1 MDESRIAAT
10 LAVLTE
16 ILTMTVSKLS
26 NCAAIFAVSVLSALS
41 SVSEA
46 ARIKDIAA
54 LSAARPNQLLGYG
67 LVVGL
72 QGTGD
77 GKDIS
82 FTIQTL
88 RETLNRMGASVDGPL
103 SSYDLTPTAVKDF
116 KVENVAAVMVTAEL
130 PAFSKPGQKID
141 VNVAAVAKAKSL
153 RGGVLLM
160 TSMRG
165 PDGQTYAVAQ
175 GPLAASGFSADAA
188 GSSVAVGVSTSARIP
203 GGAIVEREVEGPLNV
218 GDHVTLNLSAP
229 DFATSARIM
238 KAINTQFGEGTAA
251 AVDAASVKVRAPFAP
266 DARVAFIGMLEE
278 LDVDASLPPARVV
291 VNSRTG
297 TVVISSNVRVRAA
310 AVSQGDITVTVDATN
325 EVSQPGP
332 FSPGGTTTPVQNAR
346 VSINQENKKM
356 VLFQPG
362 AELRQI
368 VNAVNEIG
376 ASPTALISILEALK
390 RADALQAELIVI

>member
-1 MDESRIAAT
+1 MKTSMRPVLMLFAMSIAM
-10 LAVLTE
+10 LAVISTP
-16 ILTMTVSKLS
+16 VH
-26 NCAAIFAVSVLSALS
+26 
-41 SVSEA
+41 A

-88 RETLNRMGASVDGPL
+88 RETLARMGASVDGPL
-103 SSYDLTPTAVKDF
+103 SSYDLDPTSVKDF

-141 VNVAAVAKAKSL
+141 VNVAAIAKAKSL

-160 TSMRG
+160 TRMRG

-175 GPLAASGFSADAA
+175 GPLAASGFTADAA
-188 GSSVAVGVSTSARIP
+188 GSSVAVGVATSARIP
-203 GGAIVEREVEGPLNV
+203 GGALVEREVEGPLNM
-218 GDHVTLNLSAP
+218 GEFVTLNLTAP
-229 DFATSARIM
+229 DFATSARVM
-238 KAINTQFGEGTAA
+238 QAINNEFGDGTAA
-251 AVDAASVKVRAPFAP
+251 AVDAVSIKVRAPMAP
-266 DARVAFIGMLEE
+266 DARVAFVGLLEE
-278 LDVDASLPPARVV
+278 LDVDAAEPPARVV

-297 TVVISSNVRVRAA
+297 TVVISRNVIVKAA
-310 AVSQGDITVTVDATN
+310 AVSQGDISVTVDATN

-332 FSPGGTTTPVQNAR
+332 FAPPGAETTPVQNAQIT
-346 VSINQENKKM
+346 VTEENKNM
-356 VLFQPG
+356 VLFKPG

-376 ASPTALISILEALK
+376 ASPTALTSILEALQ
-390 RADALQAELIVI
+390 RAGALQAELIVI

>member
-1 MDESRIAAT
+1 
-10 LAVLTE
+10 
-16 ILTMTVSKLS
+16 MTV
-26 NCAAIFAVSVLSALS
+26 VSRSARIVSTLLLVLLSAAS
-41 SVSEA
+41 SITEA

-54 LSAARPNQLLGYG
+54 LSAARPNQLIGYG

-88 RETLNRMGASVDGPL
+88 RETLARMGASVDGPL
-103 SSYDLTPTAVKDF
+103 SSYDLDPTAVKDF

-130 PAFSKPGQKID
+130 PAFAKPGQKID
-141 VNVAAVAKAKSL
+141 VNVAAIAKAKSL

-160 TSMRG
+160 TRMRG
-165 PDGQTYAVAQ
+165 PDGETYAVAQ
-175 GPLAASGFSADAA
+175 GPVAASGFSADAA
-188 GSSVAVGVSTSARIP
+188 GSSVAVGVATSARIP
-203 GGAIVEREVEGPLNV
+203 GGALVEREVAGPLNV
-218 GDHVTLNLSAP
+218 GDYVTLNLTNP

-238 KAINTQFGEGTAA
+238 KAINAQFGDGVAA
-251 AVDAASVKVRAPFAP
+251 AVDAVSVKVRAPTAP
-266 DARVAFIGMLEE
+266 EARVAFVGLLEE
-278 LDVDASLPPARVV
+278 LDVDAAEPPARVV

-310 AVSQGDITVTVDATN
+310 AVSQGDITVTVEATN
-325 EVSQPGP
+325 EVSQPEP
-332 FSPGGTTTPVQNAR
+332 FSRGGTTTPVQNAD
-346 VSINQENKKM
+346 VAITEENKKM
-356 VLFQPG
+356 VLFKPG

-376 ASPTALISILEALK
+376 ASPTALISILEALQ
-390 RADALQAELIVI
+390 RAGALQAELIVI

>member
-1 MDESRIAAT
+1 MFFSNRWFNFF
-10 LAVLTE
+10 AVLLISLWSTAF
-16 ILTMTVSKLS
+16 VP
-26 NCAAIFAVSVLSALS
+26 A
-41 SVSEA
+41 EA

-54 LSAARPNQLLGYG
+54 LSAARPNQLIGYG

-88 RETLNRMGASVDGPL
+88 RETLARMGASVDGPL
-103 SSYDLTPTAVKDF
+103 SSYDLNPTAVKDF

-130 PAFSKPGQKID
+130 PAFAKPGQKVD
-141 VNVAAVAKAKSL
+141 VNVAAIAKAKSL
-153 RGGVLLM
+153 RGGLLLM
-160 TSMRG
+160 TRMRG
-165 PDGQTYAVAQ
+165 ADGQTYAVAQ

-203 GGAIVEREVEGPLNV
+203 GGALVEREVEGPLNV
-218 GDHVTLNLSAP
+218 GDYITLNLISP

-238 KAINTQFGEGTAA
+238 KAINNQFGEGTAA
-251 AVDAASVKVRAPFAP
+251 STDAVSVKVRAPTAP
-266 DARVAFIGMLEE
+266 EDRVAFVGMLEE
-278 LDVDASLPPARVV
+278 LEVDASDPPARIV

-297 TVVISSNVRVRAA
+297 TVVISSNVRVKAA

-325 EVSQPGP
+325 EVSQPEP
-332 FSPGGTTTPVQNAR
+332 FSRGGTTTPIQNAE
-346 VSINQENKKM
+346 VAIDQENKKM
-356 VLFQPG
+356 VLFKPG

-390 RADALQAELIVI
+390 QAGALQAELIVI

>member
-1 MDESRIAAT
+1 MTFVSRSARIVST
-10 LAVLTE
+10 LFLVL
-16 ILTMTVSKLS
+16 
-26 NCAAIFAVSVLSALS
+26 LSAAS
-41 SVSEA
+41 SITEA

-54 LSAARPNQLLGYG
+54 LSAARPNQLIGYG

-88 RETLNRMGASVDGPL
+88 RETLARMGASVDGPL
-103 SSYDLTPTAVKDF
+103 SSYDLDPTAVKDF

-130 PAFSKPGQKID
+130 PAFAKPGQKID
-141 VNVAAVAKAKSL
+141 VNVAAIAKAKSL

-160 TSMRG
+160 TRMRG
-165 PDGQTYAVAQ
+165 PDGETYAVAQ
-175 GPLAASGFSADAA
+175 GPVAASGFSADAA
-188 GSSVAVGVSTSARIP
+188 GSSVAVGVATSARIP
-203 GGAIVEREVEGPLNV
+203 GGALVEREVAGPLNV
-218 GDHVTLNLSAP
+218 GDYVTLNLTNP

-238 KAINTQFGEGTAA
+238 KAINAQFGDGVAA
-251 AVDAASVKVRAPFAP
+251 AVDAVSVKVRAPTAP
-266 DARVAFIGMLEE
+266 EARVAFVGLLEE
-278 LDVDASLPPARVV
+278 LDVDAAEPPARVV

-310 AVSQGDITVTVDATN
+310 AVSQGDITVTVEATN
-325 EVSQPGP
+325 EVSQPEP
-332 FSPGGTTTPVQNAR
+332 FSRGGTTTPVQNAD
-346 VSINQENKKM
+346 VAITEENKKM
-356 VLFQPG
+356 VLFKPG

-376 ASPTALISILEALK
+376 ASPTALISILEALQ
-390 RADALQAELIVI
+390 RAGALQAELIVI

>member
-1 MDESRIAAT
+1 MFF
-10 LAVLTE
+10 
-16 ILTMTVSKLS
+16 S
-26 NCAAIFAVSVLSALS
+26 NRWLNLFAVSLISLWSAAF
-41 SVSEA
+41 VPAEA

-54 LSAARPNQLLGYG
+54 LSAARPNQLIGYG

-88 RETLNRMGASVDGPL
+88 RETLARMGASVDGPL
-103 SSYDLTPTAVKDF
+103 SSYDLNPTAVKDF

-130 PAFSKPGQKID
+130 PAFSKPGQKVD
-141 VNVAAVAKAKSL
+141 VNVAAIAKAKSL
-153 RGGVLLM
+153 RGGLLLM
-160 TSMRG
+160 TRMRG
-165 PDGQTYAVAQ
+165 ADGQTYAVAQ

-203 GGAIVEREVEGPLNV
+203 GGALVEREVEGPLNV
-218 GDHVTLNLSAP
+218 GDHVTLNLISP

-238 KAINTQFGEGTAA
+238 KAINAQFGEGTAA
-251 AVDAASVKVRAPFAP
+251 STDAVSVKVRAPTAP
-266 DARVAFIGMLEE
+266 EDRVAFVGMLEE
-278 LDVDASLPPARVV
+278 LEVDASEPPARIV

-297 TVVISSNVRVRAA
+297 TVVISSNVRVKAA

-325 EVSQPGP
+325 EVSQPEP
-332 FSPGGTTTPVQNAR
+332 FSRGGTTTPIQNAE
-346 VSINQENKKM
+346 VSISEENKKM
-356 VLFQPG
+356 VLFKPG

-390 RADALQAELIVI
+390 QAGALQAELIVI

>member
-1 MDESRIAAT
+1 MKISAQLRTAC
-10 LAVLTE
+10 AVFL
-16 ILTMTVSKLS
+16 LS
-26 NCAAIFAVSVLSALS
+26 LSSAAIAPA
-41 SVSEA
+41 EA

-54 LSAARPNQLLGYG
+54 LSAARPNQLIGYG

-88 RETLNRMGASVDGPL
+88 RETLARMGASVDGPL
-103 SSYDLTPTAVKDF
+103 SSYDLDPTSVKDF

-130 PAFSKPGQKID
+130 PAFAKPGQKVD
-141 VNVAAVAKAKSL
+141 VNVAAIAKSKSL
-153 RGGVLLM
+153 RGGLLLM
-160 TSMRG
+160 TRMRG
-165 PDGQTYAVAQ
+165 ADGATYAVAQ

-203 GGAIVEREVEGPLNV
+203 GGALVEREVEGPLNV
-218 GDHVTLNLSAP
+218 GDHVTLNLIAP

-238 KAINTQFGEGTAA
+238 KAINDRFGEGVAA
-251 AVDAASVKVRAPFAP
+251 AVDAVSVKVRAPLAP
-266 DARVAFIGMLEE
+266 EARVAFVGMLEE
-278 LDVDASLPPARVV
+278 LEIETSEPSARVV

-297 TVVISSNVRVRAA
+297 TVVISSNVRVKAA
-310 AVSQGDITVTVDATN
+310 AISQGDITVTVEATN

-332 FSPGGTTTPVQNAR
+332 FSSGGVTTPIENAEIT
-346 VSINQENKKM
+346 VSEDNKKM
-356 VLFQPG
+356 VLFKPG

-368 VNAVNEIG
+368 VNAINEIG

-390 RADALQAELIVI
+390 QAGALQAELIVI

>member
-1 MDESRIAAT
+1 MSSSGSVLRSV
-10 LAVLTE
+10 AVL
-16 ILTMTVSKLS
+16 LVS
-26 NCAAIFAVSVLSALS
+26 FLSAAS
-41 SVSEA
+41 APTEA

-54 LSAARPNQLLGYG
+54 LSAARPNQLIGYG

-88 RETLNRMGASVDGPL
+88 REMLARMGASVDGPL
-103 SSYDLTPTAVKDF
+103 SSYDLDPTAVKDF

-130 PAFSKPGQKID
+130 PAFAKPGQKVD
-141 VNVAAVAKAKSL
+141 VNVAAIAKAKSL
-153 RGGVLLM
+153 RGGLLLM
-160 TSMRG
+160 TRMRG
-165 PDGQTYAVAQ
+165 ADGATYAVAQ

-188 GSSVAVGVSTSARIP
+188 GSSVAVGVSTAARIP
-203 GGAIVEREVEGPLNV
+203 GGALVEREVEGPLNV
-218 GDHVTLNLSAP
+218 GDHVTLNLVSP

-238 KAINTQFGEGTAA
+238 KAINAQFGEGTAA
-251 AVDAASVKVRAPFAP
+251 ATDAVSIKVRAPTAP
-266 DARVAFIGMLEE
+266 EARVAFVGMLEE
-278 LDVDASLPPARVV
+278 LEVDASEPPARVV

-297 TVVISSNVRVRAA
+297 TVVISANVRVRAA

-325 EVSQPGP
+325 EVSQPEP
-332 FSPGGTTTPVQNAR
+332 FSRGGTTTPVQNADVT
-346 VSINQENKKM
+346 VSEDKKKM
-356 VLFQPG
+356 VLFKPG
-362 AELRQI
+362 VELRQI

-390 RADALQAELIVI
+390 QAGALQAELIVI

>member
-1 MDESRIAAT
+1 MKISAQLRTAC
-10 LAVLTE
+10 AVFL
-16 ILTMTVSKLS
+16 LS
-26 NCAAIFAVSVLSALS
+26 LSSAAIAPA
-41 SVSEA
+41 EA

-54 LSAARPNQLLGYG
+54 LSAARPNQLIGYG

-88 RETLNRMGASVDGPL
+88 RETLARMGASVDGPL
-103 SSYDLTPTAVKDF
+103 SSYDLDPTAVKDF

-130 PAFSKPGQKID
+130 PAFAKPGQKVD
-141 VNVAAVAKAKSL
+141 VNVAAIAKSKSL
-153 RGGVLLM
+153 RGGLLLM
-160 TSMRG
+160 TRMRG
-165 PDGQTYAVAQ
+165 ADGATYAVAQ

-203 GGAIVEREVEGPLNV
+203 GGALVEREVEGPLNV
-218 GDHVTLNLSAP
+218 GDHVTLNLAAP

-238 KAINTQFGEGTAA
+238 KAINDRFGEGVAA
-251 AVDAASVKVRAPFAP
+251 AVDAVSVKVRAPLTP
-266 DARVAFIGMLEE
+266 EARVAFVGMLEE
-278 LDVDASLPPARVV
+278 LEIETSEPSARVV

-297 TVVISSNVRVRAA
+297 TVVISSNVRVKAA
-310 AVSQGDITVTVDATN
+310 AISQGDITVTVEATN
-325 EVSQPGP
+325 EVSQPEP
-332 FSPGGTTTPVQNAR
+332 FSRNGVTTPIQNAEVT
-346 VSINQENKKM
+346 VSEDNKKM
-356 VLFQPG
+356 VLFKPG

-368 VNAVNEIG
+368 VNAINEIG

-390 RADALQAELIVI
+390 QAGALQAELIVI

>member
-1 MDESRIAAT
+1 MIFSTRSRNFF
-10 LAVLTE
+10 AVLL
-16 ILTMTVSKLS
+16 ISFWS
-26 NCAAIFAVSVLSALS
+26 AAFVPA
-41 SVSEA
+41 EA

-54 LSAARPNQLLGYG
+54 LSAARPNQLIGYG

-88 RETLNRMGASVDGPL
+88 RETLARMGASVDGPL
-103 SSYDLTPTAVKDF
+103 SSYDLDPTTVKDF

-130 PAFSKPGQKID
+130 PAFAKPGQKID
-141 VNVAAVAKAKSL
+141 VNVAAIAKAKSL
-153 RGGVLLM
+153 RGGLLLM
-160 TSMRG
+160 TRMRG
-165 PDGQTYAVAQ
+165 PDGETYAVAQ

-203 GGAIVEREVEGPLNV
+203 GGALVEREVAGPLNI
-218 GDHVTLNLSAP
+218 GDYVTLNLSNP

-238 KAINTQFGEGTAA
+238 KAINAQFGDGVAA
-251 AVDAASVKVRAPFAP
+251 AIDAVSIKVRAPAAP
-266 DARVAFIGMLEE
+266 EARVAFVGLLEE
-278 LDVDASLPPARVV
+278 LDVDAAEPPARVV

-310 AVSQGDITVTVDATN
+310 AVSQGDITVTVEATN
-325 EVSQPGP
+325 EVSQPEA
-332 FSPGGTTTPVQNAR
+332 FSRGGTTTPVQNAQ
-346 VSINQENKKM
+346 VAISEENKKM
-356 VLFQPG
+356 VLFKPG

-390 RADALQAELIVI
+390 QAGALQAELIVI

>member
-1 MDESRIAAT
+1 M
-10 LAVLTE
+10 
-16 ILTMTVSKLS
+16 KLS
-26 NCAAIFAVSVLSALS
+26 EKTCSAVVALVITVVSVLLPTA
-41 SVSEA
+41 EA

-88 RETLNRMGASVDGPL
+88 RETLARMGTSVDGPL
-103 SSYDLTPTAVKDF
+103 SSYDLDPVSVKDF

-130 PAFSKPGQKID
+130 PAFAKPGQKID
-141 VNVAAVAKAKSL
+141 VNVAAIAKAKSL

-160 TSMRG
+160 TRMRG

-175 GPLAASGFSADAA
+175 GPLAASGFTADAA
-188 GSSVAVGVSTSARIP
+188 GSSVAVGVATSARIP
-203 GGAIVEREVEGPLNV
+203 GGALVEREVEGPLNA
-218 GDHVTLNLSAP
+218 GDFVTLNLTAP
-229 DFATSARIM
+229 DFATSARVM
-238 KAINTQFGEGTAA
+238 QAINNQFGDGTAA
-251 AVDAASVKVRAPFAP
+251 AVDAVSIKVRAPTTP
-266 DARVAFIGMLEE
+266 EARVAFVGLLEE
-278 LDVDASLPPARVV
+278 LDVDAAEPPARVV

-297 TVVISSNVRVRAA
+297 TVVISRNVIVKAA
-310 AVSQGDITVTVDATN
+310 AVSQGDISVTVDATN

-332 FSPGGTTTPVQNAR
+332 FAPNNAQTTPVQNAQIT
-346 VSINQENKKM
+346 VTEENKNM
-356 VLFQPG
+356 VLFKPG

-376 ASPTALISILEALK
+376 ASPTALISILEALQ
-390 RADALQAELIVI
+390 RAGALQAELIVI

>member
-1 MDESRIAAT
+1 MLFSNRWFNFF
-10 LAVLTE
+10 AVLLISFWSTAF
-16 ILTMTVSKLS
+16 VP
-26 NCAAIFAVSVLSALS
+26 A
-41 SVSEA
+41 EA

-54 LSAARPNQLLGYG
+54 LSAARPNQLIGYG

-88 RETLNRMGASVDGPL
+88 RETLARMGASVDGPL
-103 SSYDLTPTAVKDF
+103 SSYVLDPTAVKDF

-130 PAFSKPGQKID
+130 PAFAKPGQKVD
-141 VNVAAVAKAKSL
+141 VNVAAIAKAKSL
-153 RGGVLLM
+153 RGGLLLM
-160 TSMRG
+160 TRMRG
-165 PDGQTYAVAQ
+165 ADGQTYAIAQ

-188 GSSVAVGVSTSARIP
+188 GSSVAVGVSTSVRIP
-203 GGAIVEREVEGPLNV
+203 GGALVEREVEGPLNV
-218 GDHVTLNLSAP
+218 GEYVTLNLVSP

-238 KAINTQFGEGTAA
+238 KVINAQFGEGTAA
-251 AVDAASVKVRAPFAP
+251 ATDAVSVKVRAPTAP
-266 DARVAFIGMLEE
+266 EARVAFVGMLEE
-278 LDVDASLPPARVV
+278 LEVDASEPPARVV

-297 TVVISSNVRVRAA
+297 TVVISSNVRVKAA
-310 AVSQGDITVTVDATN
+310 AVSQGNITVTVEATN
-325 EVSQPGP
+325 EVSQPEP
-332 FSPGGTTTPVQNAR
+332 FSRGGTTTPVQNAD
-346 VSINQENKKM
+346 VTISEENKQM
-356 VLFQPG
+356 VLFKPG

-390 RADALQAELIVI
+390 QAGALQAELIVI

>member
-1 MDESRIAAT
+1 VTFISRSAR
-10 LAVLTE
+10 
-16 ILTMTVSKLS
+16 TVSTLLL
-26 NCAAIFAVSVLSALS
+26 VLLSAAS
-41 SVSEA
+41 SITEA

-54 LSAARPNQLLGYG
+54 LSAARPNQLIGYG

-88 RETLNRMGASVDGPL
+88 RETLARMGASVDGPL
-103 SSYDLTPTAVKDF
+103 SSYDLDPTAVKDF

-130 PAFSKPGQKID
+130 PAFAKPGQKID
-141 VNVAAVAKAKSL
+141 VNVAAIAKAKSL

-160 TSMRG
+160 TRMRG
-165 PDGQTYAVAQ
+165 PDGETYAVAQ
-175 GPLAASGFSADAA
+175 GPVAASGFSADAA
-188 GSSVAVGVSTSARIP
+188 GSSVAVGVATSARIP
-203 GGAIVEREVEGPLNV
+203 GGALVEREVAGPLNV
-218 GDHVTLNLSAP
+218 GDYVTLNLTNP

-238 KAINTQFGEGTAA
+238 KAINAQFGDGVAA
-251 AVDAASVKVRAPFAP
+251 AVDAVSVKVRAPTAP
-266 DARVAFIGMLEE
+266 EARVAFVGLLEE
-278 LDVDASLPPARVV
+278 LDVDAAEPPARVV

-310 AVSQGDITVTVDATN
+310 AVSQGDITVTVEATN
-325 EVSQPGP
+325 EVSQPEP
-332 FSPGGTTTPVQNAR
+332 FSRGGTTTPVQNAD
-346 VSINQENKKM
+346 VAITEENKKM
-356 VLFQPG
+356 VLFKPG

-376 ASPTALISILEALK
+376 ASPTALISILEALQ
-390 RADALQAELIVI
+390 RAGALQAELIVI

>member
-1 MDESRIAAT
+1 MSSSGSFLRSV
-10 LAVLTE
+10 AVL
-16 ILTMTVSKLS
+16 LVS
-26 NCAAIFAVSVLSALS
+26 FLSAAS
-41 SVSEA
+41 APTEA

-54 LSAARPNQLLGYG
+54 LSAARPNQLIGYG

-88 RETLNRMGASVDGPL
+88 REMLARMGASVDGPL
-103 SSYDLTPTAVKDF
+103 SSYDLDPTAVKDF

-130 PAFSKPGQKID
+130 PAFAKPGQKVD
-141 VNVAAVAKAKSL
+141 VNVAAIAKAKSL
-153 RGGVLLM
+153 RGGLLLM
-160 TSMRG
+160 TRMRG
-165 PDGQTYAVAQ
+165 ADGATYAVAQ

-188 GSSVAVGVSTSARIP
+188 GSSVAVGVSTAARIP
-203 GGAIVEREVEGPLNV
+203 GGALVEREVEGPLNV
-218 GDHVTLNLSAP
+218 GDHVTLNLVSP

-238 KAINTQFGEGTAA
+238 KAINARFGEGTAA
-251 AVDAASVKVRAPFAP
+251 ATDAVSIKVRAPTAP
-266 DARVAFIGMLEE
+266 EARVAFVGMLEE
-278 LDVDASLPPARVV
+278 LEVDASEPPARVV

-297 TVVISSNVRVRAA
+297 TVVISANVRVRAA

-325 EVSQPGP
+325 EVSQPEP
-332 FSPGGTTTPVQNAR
+332 FSRGGTTTPVQNADVT
-346 VSINQENKKM
+346 VSEDKKKM
-356 VLFQPG
+356 VLFKPG
-362 AELRQI
+362 VELRQI

-390 RADALQAELIVI
+390 QAGALQAELIVI

>member
-1 MDESRIAAT
+1 MFFSNRWFN
-10 LAVLTE
+10 LFAVLLISFWSTAF
-16 ILTMTVSKLS
+16 VP
-26 NCAAIFAVSVLSALS
+26 A
-41 SVSEA
+41 EA

-54 LSAARPNQLLGYG
+54 LSAARPNQLIGYG

-88 RETLNRMGASVDGPL
+88 RETLARMGASVDGPL
-103 SSYDLTPTAVKDF
+103 SSYDLDPTAVKDF

-130 PAFSKPGQKID
+130 PAFAKPGQKVD
-141 VNVAAVAKAKSL
+141 VNVAAIAKAKSL
-153 RGGVLLM
+153 RGGLLLM
-160 TSMRG
+160 TRMRG
-165 PDGQTYAVAQ
+165 ADGQTYAIAQ

-203 GGAIVEREVEGPLNV
+203 GGALVEREVEGPLNV
-218 GDHVTLNLSAP
+218 GDHVTLNLVSP

-238 KAINTQFGEGTAA
+238 KAINSQFGEGTAA
-251 AVDAASVKVRAPFAP
+251 ATDAVSVKVRAPAAP
-266 DARVAFIGMLEE
+266 EARVAFVGMLEE
-278 LDVDASLPPARVV
+278 LEVDASEPPARVV

-297 TVVISSNVRVRAA
+297 TVVISSNVRVKAA
-310 AVSQGDITVTVDATN
+310 AVSQGNITVTVEATN
-325 EVSQPGP
+325 EVSQPEP
-332 FSPGGTTTPVQNAR
+332 FSRGGTTTPVQNAD
-346 VSINQENKKM
+346 VTISEENKQM
-356 VLFQPG
+356 VLFKPG

-390 RADALQAELIVI
+390 QAGALQAELIVI

>member
-1 MDESRIAAT
+1 MFFSTRFRSFFTVLLISFWSAAFVP
-10 LAVLTE
+10 A
-16 ILTMTVSKLS
+16 
-26 NCAAIFAVSVLSALS
+26 
-41 SVSEA
+41 EA
-46 ARIKDIAA
+46 ARIKDIAS
-54 LSAARPNQLLGYG
+54 LSAARPNQLIGYG

-88 RETLNRMGASVDGPL
+88 REMLARMGASVDGPL
-103 SSYDLTPTAVKDF
+103 SSYDLDPTAVKDF

-130 PAFSKPGQKID
+130 PAFAKPGQKVD
-141 VNVAAVAKAKSL
+141 VNVAAIAKAKSL
-153 RGGVLLM
+153 RGGLLLM
-160 TSMRG
+160 TRMRG
-165 PDGQTYAVAQ
+165 ADGATYAVAQ

-203 GGAIVEREVEGPLNV
+203 GGALVEREVEGPLNV
-218 GDHVTLNLSAP
+218 GDHVTLNLANP

-238 KAINTQFGEGTAA
+238 KAINAQFGEGVAA
-251 AVDAASVKVRAPFAP
+251 AVDAVSVKVRAPTAP
-266 DARVAFIGMLEE
+266 EARVAFVGLLEE
-278 LDVDASLPPARVV
+278 LDVDAAEPPARVV

-310 AVSQGDITVTVDATN
+310 AVSQGDITVTVEATN
-325 EVSQPGP
+325 EVSQPEP
-332 FSPGGTTTPVQNAR
+332 FSRGGTTTPVQNAQ
-346 VSINQENKKM
+346 VAISEENKKM
-356 VLFQPG
+356 VLFKPG

-390 RADALQAELIVI
+390 QAGALQAELIVI

>member
-1 MDESRIAAT
+1 MTFASRAARIVST
-10 LAVLTE
+10 LALV
-16 ILTMTVSKLS
+16 I
-26 NCAAIFAVSVLSALS
+26 LSAAS
-41 SVSEA
+41 SITEA

-54 LSAARPNQLLGYG
+54 LSAARPNQLIGYG

-88 RETLNRMGASVDGPL
+88 RETLARMGASVDGPL
-103 SSYDLTPTAVKDF
+103 SSYDLDPTAVKDF

-130 PAFSKPGQKID
+130 PAFAKPGQKID
-141 VNVAAVAKAKSL
+141 VNVAAIAKAKSL

-160 TSMRG
+160 TRMRG
-165 PDGQTYAVAQ
+165 PDGETYAVAQ
-175 GPLAASGFSADAA
+175 GPVAASGFSADAA
-188 GSSVAVGVSTSARIP
+188 GSSVAVGVATSARIP
-203 GGAIVEREVEGPLNV
+203 GGALVEREVEGPLNV
-218 GDHVTLNLSAP
+218 GDHVTLNLTNP

-238 KAINTQFGEGTAA
+238 KAINAQFGDGVAA
-251 AVDAASVKVRAPFAP
+251 AVDAVSVKVRAPTAP
-266 DARVAFIGMLEE
+266 EARVAFVGLLEE
-278 LDVDASLPPARVV
+278 LDVDAAEPPARVV

-310 AVSQGDITVTVDATN
+310 AVSQGDITVTVEATN
-325 EVSQPGP
+325 EVSQPEP
-332 FSPGGTTTPVQNAR
+332 FSRGGTTTPVQNADIT
-346 VSINQENKKM
+346 VTEENKKM
-356 VLFQPG
+356 VLFKPG

-376 ASPTALISILEALK
+376 ASPTALISILEALQ
-390 RADALQAELIVI
+390 RAGALQAELIVI

>member
-1 MDESRIAAT
+1 MTFISRSAR
-10 LAVLTE
+10 
-16 ILTMTVSKLS
+16 TVSTLLL
-26 NCAAIFAVSVLSALS
+26 VLLSAAS
-41 SVSEA
+41 SITEA

-54 LSAARPNQLLGYG
+54 LSAARPNQLIGYG

-88 RETLNRMGASVDGPL
+88 RETLARMGASVDGPL
-103 SSYDLTPTAVKDF
+103 SSYDLDPTAVKDF

-130 PAFSKPGQKID
+130 PAFAKPGQKID
-141 VNVAAVAKAKSL
+141 VNVAAIAKAKSL

-160 TSMRG
+160 TRMRG
-165 PDGQTYAVAQ
+165 PDGETYAVAQ
-175 GPLAASGFSADAA
+175 GPVAASGFSADAA
-188 GSSVAVGVSTSARIP
+188 GSSVAVGVATSARIP
-203 GGAIVEREVEGPLNV
+203 GGALVEREVAGPLNV
-218 GDHVTLNLSAP
+218 GDYVTLNLTNP

-238 KAINTQFGEGTAA
+238 KAINAQFGDGVAA
-251 AVDAASVKVRAPFAP
+251 AVDAVSVKVRAPTAP
-266 DARVAFIGMLEE
+266 EARVAFVGLLEE
-278 LDVDASLPPARVV
+278 LDVDAAEPPARVV

-310 AVSQGDITVTVDATN
+310 AVSQGDITVTVEATN
-325 EVSQPGP
+325 EVSQPEP
-332 FSPGGTTTPVQNAR
+332 FSRGGTTTPVQNAD
-346 VSINQENKKM
+346 VAITEENKKM
-356 VLFQPG
+356 VLFKPG

-376 ASPTALISILEALK
+376 ASPTALISILEALQ
-390 RADALQAELIVI
+390 RAGALQAELIVI

>member
-1 MDESRIAAT
+1 MTFVSRSARIVST
-10 LAVLTE
+10 LLLVL
-16 ILTMTVSKLS
+16 
-26 NCAAIFAVSVLSALS
+26 LSAAS
-41 SVSEA
+41 SITEA

-54 LSAARPNQLLGYG
+54 LSAARPNQLIGYG

-88 RETLNRMGASVDGPL
+88 RETLARMGASVDGPL
-103 SSYDLTPTAVKDF
+103 SSYDLDPTAVKDF

-130 PAFSKPGQKID
+130 PAFAKPGQKID
-141 VNVAAVAKAKSL
+141 VNVAAIAKAKSL

-160 TSMRG
+160 TRMRG
-165 PDGQTYAVAQ
+165 PDGETYAVAQ
-175 GPLAASGFSADAA
+175 GPVAASGFSADAA
-188 GSSVAVGVSTSARIP
+188 GSSVAVGVATSARIP
-203 GGAIVEREVEGPLNV
+203 GGALVEREVAGPLNV
-218 GDHVTLNLSAP
+218 GDYVTLNLTNP

-238 KAINTQFGEGTAA
+238 KAINAQFGDGVAA
-251 AVDAASVKVRAPFAP
+251 AVDAVSVKVRAPTAP
-266 DARVAFIGMLEE
+266 EARVAFVGLLEE
-278 LDVDASLPPARVV
+278 LDVDAAEPPARVV

-310 AVSQGDITVTVDATN
+310 AVSQGDITVTVEATN
-325 EVSQPGP
+325 EVSQPEP
-332 FSPGGTTTPVQNAR
+332 FSRGGTTTPVQNAD
-346 VSINQENKKM
+346 VAITEENKKM
-356 VLFQPG
+356 VLFKPG

-376 ASPTALISILEALK
+376 ASPTALISILEALQ
-390 RADALQAELIVI
+390 RAGALQAELIVI

>member
-1 MDESRIAAT
+1 MNNISGRLT
-10 LAVLTE
+10 SLFTVLL
-16 ILTMTVSKLS
+16 ISCWS
-26 NCAAIFAVSVLSALS
+26 AVSAPA
-41 SVSEA
+41 EA

-54 LSAARPNQLLGYG
+54 LSAARPNQLIGYG

-88 RETLNRMGASVDGPL
+88 RETLARMGASVDGPL
-103 SSYDLTPTAVKDF
+103 SSYDLDPTAVKDF

-130 PAFSKPGQKID
+130 PAFAKPGQKVD
-141 VNVAAVAKAKSL
+141 VNVAAIAKAKSL
-153 RGGVLLM
+153 RGGLLLM
-160 TSMRG
+160 TRMRG
-165 PDGQTYAVAQ
+165 ADGQTYAVAQ

-188 GSSVAVGVSTSARIP
+188 GSSVAVGVATSARIP
-203 GGAIVEREVEGPLNV
+203 GGALVEREVEGPLNV
-218 GDHVTLNLSAP
+218 GDHVTLNLVSP

-238 KAINTQFGEGTAA
+238 RAINAQFGEGTAA
-251 AVDAASVKVRAPFAP
+251 ATDAVSVKVRAPTAP
-266 DARVAFIGMLEE
+266 EDRVAFVGMLEE
-278 LDVDASLPPARVV
+278 LEVDASDPPARVV

-297 TVVISSNVRVRAA
+297 TVVISANVRVRAA
-310 AVSQGDITVTVDATN
+310 AVSQGDIIVTVEATN
-325 EVSQPGP
+325 EVSQPEP
-332 FSPGGTTTPVQNAR
+332 FSRGGTTTPVQNAQ
-346 VSINQENKKM
+346 VAISEDDKKM
-356 VLFQPG
+356 VLFKPG

-390 RADALQAELIVI
+390 QAGALQAELIVI

>member
-1 MDESRIAAT
+1 MRF
-10 LAVLTE
+10 
-16 ILTMTVSKLS
+16 SKLS
-26 NCAAIFAVSVLSALS
+26 SCAAIFAVSVLSAVS

-266 DARVAFIGMLEE
+266 DARVAFVGMLEE

-332 FSPGGTTTPVQNAR
+332 FSPGGTTAPVQNAR

>member
-1 MDESRIAAT
+1 MYIKARFRIA
-10 LAVLTE
+10 LTVF
-16 ILTMTVSKLS
+16 LLS
-26 NCAAIFAVSVLSALS
+26 LS
-41 SVSEA
+41 SAASAPAEA

-54 LSAARPNQLLGYG
+54 LSAARPNQLIGYG

-88 RETLNRMGASVDGPL
+88 RETLARMGASVDGPL
-103 SSYDLTPTAVKDF
+103 SSYDLDPTSVKDF

-130 PAFSKPGQKID
+130 PAFAKPGQKVD
-141 VNVAAVAKAKSL
+141 VNVAAIAKSKSL
-153 RGGVLLM
+153 RGGLLLM
-160 TSMRG
+160 TRMRG
-165 PDGQTYAVAQ
+165 ADGATYAVAQ

-203 GGAIVEREVEGPLNV
+203 GGALVEREVEGPLNV
-218 GDHVTLNLSAP
+218 GDHVTLNLAAP

-238 KAINTQFGEGTAA
+238 KAINDRFGEGVAA
-251 AVDAASVKVRAPFAP
+251 AVDAVSVKVRAPLAP
-266 DARVAFIGMLEE
+266 EARVAFVGMLEE
-278 LDVDASLPPARVV
+278 LEIETSEPSARVV

-297 TVVISSNVRVRAA
+297 TVVISSNVRVKAA
-310 AVSQGDITVTVDATN
+310 AISQGDITVTVEATN
-325 EVSQPGP
+325 EVSQPEP
-332 FSPGGTTTPVQNAR
+332 FSRNGVTTPIQNAEVT
-346 VSINQENKKM
+346 VSEDNKKM
-356 VLFQPG
+356 VLFKPG

-368 VNAVNEIG
+368 VNAINEIG

-390 RADALQAELIVI
+390 QAGALQAELIVI

>member
-1 MDESRIAAT
+1 M
-10 LAVLTE
+10 LF
-16 ILTMTVSKLS
+16 S
-26 NCAAIFAVSVLSALS
+26 NRWLNFFAFLLISFWSTAFAPA
-41 SVSEA
+41 EA

-54 LSAARPNQLLGYG
+54 LSAARPNQLIGYG

-88 RETLNRMGASVDGPL
+88 RETLARMGASVDGPL
-103 SSYDLTPTAVKDF
+103 SSYDLDPTAVKDF

-130 PAFSKPGQKID
+130 PAFAKPGQKVD
-141 VNVAAVAKAKSL
+141 VNVAAIAKAKSL
-153 RGGVLLM
+153 RGGLLLM
-160 TSMRG
+160 TRMRG
-165 PDGQTYAVAQ
+165 ADGQTYAIAQ

-203 GGAIVEREVEGPLNV
+203 GGALVEREVEGPLNV
-218 GDHVTLNLSAP
+218 GEYVTLNLVSP

-238 KAINTQFGEGTAA
+238 KAINAQFGEGTAA
-251 AVDAASVKVRAPFAP
+251 ATDAVSVKVRAPTAP
-266 DARVAFIGMLEE
+266 EARVAFVGMLEE
-278 LDVDASLPPARVV
+278 LEVDASEPPARVV

-297 TVVISSNVRVRAA
+297 TVVISSNVRVKAA
-310 AVSQGDITVTVDATN
+310 AVSQGNITVTVEATN
-325 EVSQPGP
+325 EVSQPEP
-332 FSPGGTTTPVQNAR
+332 FSRGGTTTPVQNAD
-346 VSINQENKKM
+346 VTISEENKQM
-356 VLFQPG
+356 VLFKPG

-390 RADALQAELIVI
+390 QAGALQAELIVI

>member
-1 MDESRIAAT
+1 MKISAQLRTAC
-10 LAVLTE
+10 AVFL
-16 ILTMTVSKLS
+16 LS
-26 NCAAIFAVSVLSALS
+26 LSSAAIAPA
-41 SVSEA
+41 EA

-54 LSAARPNQLLGYG
+54 LSAARPNQLIGYG

-88 RETLNRMGASVDGPL
+88 RETLARMGASVDGPL
-103 SSYDLTPTAVKDF
+103 SSYDLDPTAVKDF

-130 PAFSKPGQKID
+130 PAFAKPGQKVD
-141 VNVAAVAKAKSL
+141 VNVAAIAKSKSL
-153 RGGVLLM
+153 RGGLLLM
-160 TSMRG
+160 TRMRG
-165 PDGQTYAVAQ
+165 ADGATYAVAQ

-203 GGAIVEREVEGPLNV
+203 GGALVEREVEGPLNV
-218 GDHVTLNLSAP
+218 GDHVTLNLAAP

-238 KAINTQFGEGTAA
+238 KAINDRFGEGVAAAA
-251 AVDAASVKVRAPFAP
+251 AVDAVSVKVRAPLAP
-266 DARVAFIGMLEE
+266 EARVAFVGMLEE
-278 LDVDASLPPARVV
+278 LEIETSEPSARVV

-297 TVVISSNVRVRAA
+297 TVVISSNVRVKAA
-310 AVSQGDITVTVDATN
+310 AISQGDITVTVEATN
-325 EVSQPGP
+325 EVSQPEP
-332 FSPGGTTTPVQNAR
+332 FSRNGVTTPIQNAEVT
-346 VSINQENKKM
+346 VSEDNKKM
-356 VLFQPG
+356 VLFKPG

-368 VNAVNEIG
+368 VNAINEIG

-390 RADALQAELIVI
+390 QAGALQAELIVI

>member
-1 MDESRIAAT
+1 MYIKARFRIA
-10 LAVLTE
+10 LTVF
-16 ILTMTVSKLS
+16 LLS
-26 NCAAIFAVSVLSALS
+26 LS
-41 SVSEA
+41 SAASAPAEA

-54 LSAARPNQLLGYG
+54 LSAARPNQLIGYG

-88 RETLNRMGASVDGPL
+88 RETLARMGASVDGPL
-103 SSYDLTPTAVKDF
+103 SSYDLDPTSVKDF

-130 PAFSKPGQKID
+130 PAFAKPGQKVD
-141 VNVAAVAKAKSL
+141 VNVAAIAKSKSL
-153 RGGVLLM
+153 RGGLLLM
-160 TSMRG
+160 TRMRG
-165 PDGQTYAVAQ
+165 ADGATYAVAQ

-203 GGAIVEREVEGPLNV
+203 GGALVEREVEGPLNV
-218 GDHVTLNLSAP
+218 GDHVTLNLAAP

-238 KAINTQFGEGTAA
+238 KAINDRFGEGVAA
-251 AVDAASVKVRAPFAP
+251 AVDAVSVKVRAPLAP
-266 DARVAFIGMLEE
+266 EARVAFVGMLEE
-278 LDVDASLPPARVV
+278 LEIETSEPSARVV

-297 TVVISSNVRVRAA
+297 TVVISSNVRVKAA
-310 AVSQGDITVTVDATN
+310 AISQGDITVTVEATN

-332 FSPGGTTTPVQNAR
+332 FSRGGVTTPIENAEIT
-346 VSINQENKKM
+346 VSEDNKKM
-356 VLFQPG
+356 VLFKPG

-368 VNAVNEIG
+368 VNAINEIG

-390 RADALQAELIVI
+390 QAGALQAELIVI

>member
-1 MDESRIAAT
+1 MKISAQLRTAC
-10 LAVLTE
+10 AVFL
-16 ILTMTVSKLS
+16 LS
-26 NCAAIFAVSVLSALS
+26 LSSAAIAPA
-41 SVSEA
+41 EA

-54 LSAARPNQLLGYG
+54 LSAARPNQLIGYG

-88 RETLNRMGASVDGPL
+88 RETLARMGASVDGPL
-103 SSYDLTPTAVKDF
+103 SSYDLDPTAVKDF

-130 PAFSKPGQKID
+130 PAFAKPGQKVD
-141 VNVAAVAKAKSL
+141 VNVAAIAKSKSL
-153 RGGVLLM
+153 RGGLLLM
-160 TSMRG
+160 TRMRG
-165 PDGQTYAVAQ
+165 ADGATYAVAQ

-203 GGAIVEREVEGPLNV
+203 GGALVEREVEGPLNV
-218 GDHVTLNLSAP
+218 GDHVTLNLVAP

-238 KAINTQFGEGTAA
+238 KAINDRFGEGVAA
-251 AVDAASVKVRAPFAP
+251 AVDAVSVKVRAPLAP
-266 DARVAFIGMLEE
+266 EARVAFVGMLEE
-278 LDVDASLPPARVV
+278 LEIETSEPSARVV

-297 TVVISSNVRVRAA
+297 TVVISSNVRVKAA
-310 AVSQGDITVTVDATN
+310 AISQGDITVTVEATN
-325 EVSQPGP
+325 EVSQPEP
-332 FSPGGTTTPVQNAR
+332 FSRNGVTTPIQNAEVT
-346 VSINQENKKM
+346 VSEDNKKM
-356 VLFQPG
+356 VLFKPG

-368 VNAVNEIG
+368 VNAINEIG

-390 RADALQAELIVI
+390 QAGALQAELIVI